1 MKNNHC
7 MDTSVKENEEV
18 KKIFKTAS
26 EKSVG
31 ILDINRKKVEHI
43 PSGLFRFDFSCLQ
56 YLYLEGN
63 VISSLPEEFFVC
75 LRSLEWLDLRNNK
88 LTEIPKNVG
97 KHKNLKTLLLGI
109 NQLRVLPPEIGF
121 VKTLTGLNLSQN
133 PLEDPPQCVISKGIY
148 AIKAYLL
155 GKLGFSTQDF
165 DNQDGDLHF
174 LESYKSG
181 DDLTEDEEEVVK
193 DKNDISD
200 KNSTYKSSDTCLSA
214 NNSFKEVDSVAMTT
228 FDSKDVLTH
237 YGALPEEI
245 PNSYIFKPWKTG
257 VFFKKET
264 ISEKLP
270 VRKNLR

>member
-1 MKNNHC
+1 

-18 KKIFKTAS
+18 KEIFKTAS
-26 EKSVG
+26 EESVG

-43 PSGLFRFDFSCLQ
+43 PSGLFKFDFSCLQ

-63 VISSLPEEFFVC
+63 VISSLPEEFFIC

-133 PLEDPPQCVISKGIY
+133 PLEDPPQSVISKGIY

-165 DNQDGDLHF
+165 DNQDRDLHF

-181 DDLTEDEEEVVK
+181 DDLTEDEEEMVK

-214 NNSFKEVDSVAMTT
+214 QNSFKEVDSVAMATV
-228 FDSKDVLTH
+228 DSKDVLTH
-237 YGALPEEI
+237 YRALTKEI

-257 VFFKKET
+257 IFFKKET

>member
-1 MKNNHC
+1 
-7 MDTSVKENEEV
+7 MDTTVKENEEV
-18 KKIFKTAS
+18 KEIFKTAS

-31 ILDINRKKVEHI
+31 ILDINRKEVEHI
-43 PSGLFRFDFSCLQ
+43 PSGLFKLDFSCLQ

-75 LRSLEWLDLRNNK
+75 LSSLEWLDLRNNK

-133 PLEDPPQCVISKGIY
+133 PLEDPPQSVISKGIY
-148 AIKAYLL
+148 TIKVYLL

-165 DNQDGDLHF
+165 DNQERDLHF
-174 LESYKSG
+174 LESHKSG
-181 DDLTEDEEEVVK
+181 DDLTEDEEEMIR
-193 DKNDISD
+193 DKNGISD
-200 KNSTYKSSDTCLSA
+200 KNSTYKSSDTCLCA

-228 FDSKDVLTH
+228 VDSKAVLTY
-237 YGALPEEI
+237 YGAMREEI